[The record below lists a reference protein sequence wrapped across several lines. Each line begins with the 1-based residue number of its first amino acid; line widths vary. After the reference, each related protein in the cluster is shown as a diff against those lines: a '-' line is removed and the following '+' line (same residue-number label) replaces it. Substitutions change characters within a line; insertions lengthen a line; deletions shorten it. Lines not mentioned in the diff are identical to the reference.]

1 MCRALRTIKAVAKER
16 DGESKERQEDG
27 DWISDDESEYEDDN
41 GADEDEEDD
50 SGGVQKITKT
60 RHPRLAESGKYCLT
74 LELEPAV
81 VCEHPVLCMIGKFEA
96 NPCCQ
101 CYQSYTARGCTSGG
115 VYVP

>member
-41 GADEDEEDD
+41 GADEDEEND
-50 SGGVQKITKT
+50 SGGVQKIRMKT

-74 LELEPAV
+74 LELEPAA
-81 VCEHPVLCMIGKFEA
+81 VCEHPILSNALYDREV
-96 NPCCQ
+96 
-101 CYQSYTARGCTSGG
+101 
-115 VYVP
+115 